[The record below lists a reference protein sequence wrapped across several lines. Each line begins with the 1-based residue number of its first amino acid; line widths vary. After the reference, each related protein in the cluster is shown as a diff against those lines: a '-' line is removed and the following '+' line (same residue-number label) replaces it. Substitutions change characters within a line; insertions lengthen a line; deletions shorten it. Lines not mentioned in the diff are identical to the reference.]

1 MEYLFANVTLVT
13 MDEELRMLPAAFLG
27 VQGGK
32 IAYLGKTAPK
42 EPPEKIIDGTGMVLM
57 PGLVN
62 CHTQLAGNL
71 FRGYA
76 DGWNPESLH
85 FLHQAEGKLDGES
98 VRAASLL
105 GIAECLRFGVTSV
118 SDQYYFTDE
127 VAQAVAESGIK
138 ANLARPATLFDPE
151 EEEFDVEND
160 PGCAELVRLR
170 EKWQNYD
177 GGRIRVDAGF
187 LSPAT
192 SNYHLWEA
200 MAGYAVNEGLG
211 LQCSLTQDPQE
222 AEDCRDRYGLSPAAL
237 LDCHGTFLPRNVTLT
252 GLYGLEPEDLALL
265 GKRKVNAVVCPVADG
280 NVGRQTPDVL
290 ALAKAGMNVTLGT
303 GPAAFGS
310 TDLFSAMAALTRNVR
325 QSTGDPMA
333 LPAPAALMMATV
345 CGAKAQGRSGQCGML
360 KVGMDADL
368 VLVDFTAPHLMPC
381 HNVLTALVQYARG
394 GDVAM
399 TMVRGKILYQAGKF
413 PTIDLDGVVSA
424 LAQHA
429 LPAVFGQEKG

>member
-1 MEYLFANVTLVT
+1 MEYLFANVTIVT

-27 VQGGK
+27 VQEGK

-62 CHTQLAGNL
+62 CHTHLAGNL

-76 DGWNPESLH
+76 DGWSEESLR
-85 FLHQAEGKLDGES
+85 FLHQAEGRLDGQS
-98 VRAASLL
+98 VRAAALL

-118 SDQYYFTDE
+118 SDLYYFTDE

-138 ANLARPATLFDPE
+138 ANLSRAATLFDPE

-160 PGCAELVRLR
+160 PGCAELTRLR
-170 EKWQNYD
+170 EKWNGYD
-177 GGRIRVDAGF
+177 EGRIRIDAGF
-187 LSPAT
+187 LSPHT
-192 SNYHLWEA
+192 SNFHLWEA
-200 MAGYAVNEGLG
+200 MAGYAANEGLG
-211 LQCSLTQDPQE
+211 LQFHLAQE
-222 AEDCRDRYGLSPAAL
+222 AREAEECRDRYGLSPAAL
-237 LDCHGTFLPRNVTLT
+237 MDCHGAFLPQNVTLA
-252 GLYGLEPEDLALL
+252 GLYGLEPEDLTLL
-265 GKRKVNAVVCPVADG
+265 AKRKANAVVCPSADV
-280 NVGRQTPDVL
+280 NLGRTTPDVL

-303 GPAAFGS
+303 GSAAFGS
-310 TDLFSAMAALTRNVR
+310 MDLFSAMAALTRDAR
-325 QSTGDPMA
+325 QRTGDPTA

-345 CGAKAQGRSGQCGML
+345 CGAKAQGRGDRCGML

-368 VLVDFTAPHLMPC
+368 ALVDFTAPHLMPC

-413 PTIDLDGVVSA
+413 PTIDLGGMVSQ

-429 LPAVFGQEKG
+429 LPAIFGQEKG